1 MKISITSTKLQ
12 KVYVVPPDV
21 YFVGVTLI
29 YKDMNIE
36 IINNYSSKK
45 HEEII
50 LDENAKL
57 ILHYYSTSGA
67 KEILESFEGYE
78 GIRCIEIH
86 NPLLDLIVSI

>member
-12 KVYVVPPDV
+12 KVLALPPDA

-45 HEEII
+45 HEEIV
-50 LDENAKL
+50 LDEKSKL
-57 ILHYYSTSGA
+57 ILHYYSTSTA
-67 KEILESFEGYE
+67 KEILESFEGYD

-86 NPLLDLIVSI
+86 NPLFDLIVSI